1 MCSFRPGDAS
11 MKKQRQRGERFRALD
26 PGIRSRP
33 VVWRILCPRKA
44 GEAVRRPAE
53 NFIEPRKGTT
63 AACRLEVPGWL
74 NAILGGL
81 ISVRDV
87 A

>member
-1 MCSFRPGDAS
+1 MEE
-11 MKKQRQRGERFRALD
+11 QRQRRERFRALD

-53 NFIEPRKGTT
+53 AFIEPRKGTT
-63 AACRLEVPGWL
+63 AACRLKVPGWL
-74 NAILGGL
+74 NAILGAL
-81 ISVRDV
+81 ISVKDV
-87 A
+87 AG